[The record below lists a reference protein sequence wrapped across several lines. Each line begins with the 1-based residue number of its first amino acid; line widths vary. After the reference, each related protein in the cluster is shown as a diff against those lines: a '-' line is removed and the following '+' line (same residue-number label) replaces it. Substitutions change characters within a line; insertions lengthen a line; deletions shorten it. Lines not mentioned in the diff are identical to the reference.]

1 VNLTGSRHSVPGGG
15 ALSRQSRPVPNSR
28 MTAEA
33 FGSGWTVDDQG
44 RQPSPRHPRQAHDA
58 ITATADLRTSM
69 GQLRPSWRAAPIVFS
84 GLNDQI
90 PRRVGV
96 ECGFEQRVENK

>member
-1 VNLTGSRHSVPGGG
+1 VNLTGSRHSVPGCG

-28 MTAEA
+28 MTAKA
-33 FGSGWTVDDQG
+33 FGSGRTVDDHG
-44 RQPSPRHPRQAHDA
+44 PQPSPRQAHDA
-58 ITATADLRTSM
+58 MTATADLRTSM
-69 GQLRPSWRAAPIVFS
+69 GQLRPSLRAAPIVFG
-84 GLNDQI
+84 GLHDQV